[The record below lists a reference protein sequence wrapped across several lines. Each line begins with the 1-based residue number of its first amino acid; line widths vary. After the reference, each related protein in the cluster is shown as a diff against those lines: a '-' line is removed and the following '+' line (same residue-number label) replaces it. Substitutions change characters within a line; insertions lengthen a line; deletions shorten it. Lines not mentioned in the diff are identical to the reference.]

1 MGIPK
6 LLRRRLCW
14 PELLP
19 GYDPPVILAPEQ
31 ERGTL
36 PALEPPLPVRPAMH
50 EYKWPESKA
59 GPTVTFSIIISQ
71 NGAVH
76 SAIAVWL
83 DGNAI
88 RYLTPEGAGGR
99 SALDSID
106 REATRSANAKTLQ
119 SPDLSGLTR

>member
-31 ERGTL
+31 ERGAL
-36 PALEPPLPVRPAMH
+36 PALEP
-50 EYKWPESKA
+50 
-59 GPTVTFSIIISQ
+59 
-71 NGAVH
+71 
-76 SAIAVWL
+76 
-83 DGNAI
+83 
-88 RYLTPEGAGGR
+88 LTPEGAGGR

-119 SPDLSGLTR
+119 SPDLSDLTR